1 MHTLPYQNYIFDLY
15 GTLVDIHTDE
25 DQPAAWAALARFY
38 SYYGA
43 RYAPDELRAA
53 YLAEVGRQTAGRE
66 GLRRDSHEAHPEIEL
81 AGVFQALF
89 QAKGAPADKTLAVH
103 AGQFF
108 RAMTTGYLRLYDGV
122 PQMLAMLR
130 AKGGRLYLLSN
141 AQAIFTAH
149 EMRALGLADAFDAV
163 YLSSD
168 CGCKKPDRR
177 FFRLL
182 LDEQRLDPARSIMVG
197 NDPVCEPLPRRPAAR
212 GHLRPAR
219 NGHPPHGGHP
229 GRGSSAILTGS
240 ARARQGRGVQHAVQ
254 TGIVHRQ
261 DIAGVQ
267 PFKGPRREVYFH
279 GPHKRGCAGGR
290 WPRPAAPG
298 CRGRPLR
305 RRPGPAALPPPAL

>member
-1 MHTLPYQNYIFDLY
+1 M
-15 GTLVDIHTDE
+15 
-25 DQPAAWAALARFY
+25 
-38 SYYGA
+38 
-43 RYAPDELRAA
+43 
-53 YLAEVGRQTAGRE
+53 
-66 GLRRDSHEAHPEIEL
+66 
-81 AGVFQALF
+81 FQALF

-108 RAMTTGYLRLYDGV
+108 RAMTTGYLHLYDGV

-197 NDPVCEPLPRRPAAR
+197 NDPVCDAAGARDAGLDVLYVHSNLSPAGPLPEATFVLPEMDIPRM
-212 GHLRPAR
+212 G
-219 NGHPPHGGHP
+219 
-229 GRGSSAILTGS
+229 AIL
-240 ARARQGRGVQHAVQ
+240 
-254 TGIVHRQ
+254 
-261 DIAGVQ
+261 AGEVQ
-267 PFKGPRREVYFH
+267 PS
-279 GPHKRGCAGGR
+279 
-290 WPRPAAPG
+290 
-298 CRGRPLR
+298 
-305 RRPGPAALPPPAL
+305 

>member
-108 RAMTTGYLRLYDGV
+108 RAMTTGYLHLYDGV

-168 CGCKKPDRR
+168 CGCKKPDQR

-197 NDPVCEPLPRRPAAR
+197 NDPVCDAAGARDAGLDVLYVHSNLSPAGPLPEATFVLPEMDIPRM
-212 GHLRPAR
+212 G
-219 NGHPPHGGHP
+219 
-229 GRGSSAILTGS
+229 AIM
-240 ARARQGRGVQHAVQ
+240 
-254 TGIVHRQ
+254 
-261 DIAGVQ
+261 AGEVQ
-267 PFKGPRREVYFH
+267 PS
-279 GPHKRGCAGGR
+279 
-290 WPRPAAPG
+290 
-298 CRGRPLR
+298 
-305 RRPGPAALPPPAL
+305 